1 MQGISVQVIVCLNV
15 SGNGRGEIRVR
26 ETNATLRAAG
36 GFSISHCFGWGG
48 VIECVVLGLAY
59 CWSNSFCSCVEYG
72 RRNGWRSDGSLVVN
86 ISWEESRRCKS
97 VNSRAD

>member
-36 GFSISHCFGWGG
+36 GFSISHCSVWVEWLSVWFWDLRIVG
-48 VIECVVLGLAY
+48 VIAFVVVLSMEEGT
-59 CWSNSFCSCVEYG
+59 VGG
-72 RRNGWRSDGSLVVN
+72 RMG
-86 ISWEESRRCKS
+86 
-97 VNSRAD
+97 A